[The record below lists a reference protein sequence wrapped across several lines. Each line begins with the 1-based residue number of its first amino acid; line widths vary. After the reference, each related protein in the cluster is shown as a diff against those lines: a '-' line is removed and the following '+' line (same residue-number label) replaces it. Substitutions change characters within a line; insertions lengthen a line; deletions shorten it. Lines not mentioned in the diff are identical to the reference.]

1 MPHAQGKLTRHERRM
16 RDETIAADVFRLLSA
31 EIVGANLRI
40 DELLEGRASY
50 LRKMADEIEEDQGLW
65 DARLIAAI
73 VRMVAADPMRFPD
86 LPWPR
91 PFAILLFKGEPEF
104 EPSVRAAGA
113 TPKIARANVRWAFF
127 MLVVEYG
134 VSKNFARELIA
145 KRCDVS
151 TEAVE
156 KALGKNM
163 RKYCDGVLARTIPD
177 PRLKG

>member
-1 MPHAQGKLTRHERRM
+1 MPHAKIKLTRQERRK
-16 RDETIAADVFRLLSA
+16 RDESVAAQVFGLLSDK
-31 EIVGANLRI
+31 IVGGSLRI
-40 DELLEGRASY
+40 DELMDDRASY
-50 LRKMADEIEEDQGLW
+50 LRKMADEIEINQGLW
-65 DARLIAAI
+65 DSNLIAAI
-73 VRMVAADPMRFPD
+73 VRSVAADPMRFPE

-91 PFAILLFKGEPEF
+91 PFAILLFEGEPDF
-104 EPSVRAAGA
+104 EPSVRVAGA
-113 TPKIARANVRWAFF
+113 IPRISRANVRWAFF

-156 KALGKNM
+156 NALGKHM
-163 RKYCDGVLARTIPD
+163 RKYCDGVLAGRIPD

>member
-1 MPHAQGKLTRHERRM
+1 MPHANIKLTRQERRK
-16 RDETIAADVFRLLSA
+16 RDEIVATEVFGLLSDS
-31 EIVGANLRI
+31 IVGGSLRI
-40 DELLEGRASY
+40 DELMDGRARY
-50 LRKMADEIEEDQGLW
+50 LREMADEIEADQGLW
-65 DARLIAAI
+65 DSRLIAAI
-73 VRMVAADPMRFPD
+73 VRLVAEAPMRFPD

-91 PFAILLFKGEPEF
+91 PFAILLFEGEPDF

-113 TPKIARANVRWAFF
+113 IPKISRANVRWAFF

-151 TEAVE
+151 TEAIENV
-156 KALGKNM
+156 LGKHM
-163 RKYCDGVLARTIPD
+163 RKYCDGVLARKIPD

>member
-1 MPHAQGKLTRHERRM
+1 
-16 RDETIAADVFRLLSA
+16 
-31 EIVGANLRI
+31 VGANLRM
-40 DELLEGRASY
+40 DELLSGRAKF
-50 LRKMADEIEEDQGLW
+50 LQEMADEIEGDQGLW
-65 DARLIAAI
+65 DANLIAAV

-104 EPSVRAAGA
+104 EPTLRSAGA
-113 TPKIARANVRWAFF
+113 TPRIVRANVRWAFF
-127 MLVVEYG
+127 LLVVEYG

-156 KALGKNM
+156 KALGKHL
-163 RKYCDGVLARTIPD
+163 RKYCNGVLAGTIAD